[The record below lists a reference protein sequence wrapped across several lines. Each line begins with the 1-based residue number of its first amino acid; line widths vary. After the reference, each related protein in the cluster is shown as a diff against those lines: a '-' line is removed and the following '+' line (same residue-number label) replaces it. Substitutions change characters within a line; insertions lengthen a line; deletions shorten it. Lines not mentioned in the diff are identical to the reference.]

1 MRELTRNLLC
11 AAILAMALSATA
23 TNACG
28 QALGDPDLTTMQTLR
43 DLYGWG
49 AVLGWQTG
57 ANTCGP
63 NPCSDN
69 PCPAGASSWPGVS
82 CDQGRVVVLNLVCG
96 ATPLNAPIP
105 PILAQLTGVTSLDIR
120 GCGLTGAIP
129 DLSGLNQLTRIRFN
143 DNLLS
148 GSVPAYLATLPTLGV
163 LDLTNNRLTGTLPN
177 FTQSP
182 TAILLR
188 FGGNLLTVS
197 PPAWSQQNPPGR
209 YNGNVYT
216 DVSYNCWPTPPVA
229 ICNPLS
235 PSTNVCTPN
244 RQDCPA
250 TVALA
255 KVSGD
260 GQRTQVNAFFTSPLV
275 VSVTDLLGNP
285 VAGAMVTFSGPGIV
299 TATAPTNGSGLASEM
314 VQANSTVGG
323 NTVTASVNSNEMVT
337 FGLTAGTAT
346 TCGTDIVVTSN
357 LDSGPGTLRQALADV
372 CPGGTVDLSG
382 IAGQT
387 IALSYGSASYN
398 FEGRLYI
405 ATDVTILGR
414 GVTIS
419 GSGATRIF
427 FVQGGNVTLTS
438 LTLANGLGQGG
449 SSNFGGSA
457 AGLGGAI
464 FQNGGSLTLSG
475 VTLSGNGAVG
485 GTQDSSGT
493 AVGGGFGAG
502 SSGGDL
508 GGTVGLGDGA
518 GGVSDILGGTGGF
531 GAGGGSATGTLG
543 TGVMYYGGAG
553 GFGGGG
559 GWAVVQSSSTALSVF
574 SGTPGF
580 GGGLVAPEIGG
591 TPVSSG
597 GASGAGFGGA
607 IFVRAGALN
616 LTGVSFTGNSAVGGT
631 GAQGKGGALFLY
643 SGANLNMIPNL
654 TFTGSVAANAGA
666 PGQGYSN
673 PPYNS
678 GATCP
683 GEDTV
688 DVCGTLPTNTLTVTV
703 SGNGSVTDAG
713 GLINCP
719 AGSCSALFQTSAVL
733 TPAAPIGYVFSGWS
747 GGCSGLGAC
756 TVSLAAGSVSVLAN
770 FVTGAP
776 QAITFNTIPPQ
787 LVGTP
792 LTLGATASS
801 GLTVTYS
808 STTMAVCTVSGSTA
822 TFLAPGACSIT
833 ASQPGSSTYAAASPV
848 TQNFSVLLPQTIT
861 FNTIPSQLAGTPLTL
876 TATATSGL
884 TVSYSSTTTTVCAVS
899 GSTATFL
906 ASGPC
911 SITASQSGN
920 STYAAASPVTQ
931 NFSVLLS
938 PQTITFNTIPTQLV
952 GTPLTLTATASS
964 GLKVGYSSTTTT
976 VCTVSGSTAT
986 FLAPGPCSITASQPG
1001 NSTYAAASP
1010 VTQNFTVQAAQFMLT
1025 TAANPAIGG
1034 TVTPPSGSYAANTV
1048 VSLTAKPSAG
1058 YVFSNWTGSVANPS
1072 SASTS
1077 ITMTGAQSVT
1087 ANFSAVSTLTVAPS
1101 SIDFGT
1107 LYQGSIAIKNVTLTN
1122 TGTTPITVTDPLLSI
1137 VKGGNSS
1144 EFVQLNLCPKSLAAG
1159 SHCTITI
1166 TFVAGPV
1173 YTPQTA
1179 TLSIT
1184 DNAPGSPQTVMLT
1197 ATVIDPL
1204 ASFNLSNLSFG
1215 TQAVA
1220 SSTTKAVT
1228 LRNAGATPLLL
1239 TGMAIAGTNASAFTL
1254 TPASNCGSSLTAGS
1268 SCTISVTFKPVAKGS
1283 YSAALN
1289 VTDNA
1294 QSGTQVVILSGTGH

>member
-11 AAILAMALSATA
+11 AAILALALSATA
-23 TNACG
+23 TNASA
-28 QALGDPDLTTMQTLR
+28 QLGDPDLTTMTTLR
-43 DLYGWG
+43 DQYGWG
-49 AVLGWQTG
+49 AVFGWQTG
-57 ANTCGP
+57 SNNCGP
-63 NPCSDN
+63 YAPCSDN
-69 PCPAGASSWPGVS
+69 PCPIGASSWPGVS
-82 CDQGRVVVLNLVCG
+82 CDLGRVVVLNLVCG
-96 ATPLNAPIP
+96 ATQLNAPIP
-105 PILAQLTGVTSLDIR
+105 PILGQLTGLTSMDIR

-129 DLSGLNQLTRIRFN
+129 DLSSLNMLTRIRFN
-143 DNLLS
+143 DNLLT
-148 GSVPAYLATLPTLGV
+148 GSVPDYLAAFTTLGV
-163 LDLTNNRLTGTLPN
+163 LDLTNNLLTGTLPN
-177 FTQSP
+177 FTLNSK
-182 TAILLR
+182 AIVLR
-188 FGGNLLTVS
+188 FGGNLLTDS
-197 PPAWSQQNPPGR
+197 PTAWAQQNTTSSS
-209 YNGNVYT
+209 VYT
-216 DVSYNCWPTPPVA
+216 DVSYNCWQAPPVA
-229 ICNPLS
+229 ICNPQS

-250 TVALA
+250 AVTLT

-260 GQRTQVNAFFTSPLV
+260 GQRTQVNASFLSPLV
-275 VSVTDLLGNP
+275 VSVTDLSGNP
-285 VAGAMVTFSGPGIV
+285 VVGATVTFSGPGIV
-299 TATAPTNGSGLASEM
+299 TATALTDGSGLVSEM

-323 NTVTASVNSNEMVT
+323 NTVTAAVNPNEMVT

-357 LDSGPGTLRQALADV
+357 LDSGPSTLRQALADV

-387 IALSYGSASYN
+387 IALSSGATSYN
-398 FEGRLYI
+398 FNGRLYI
-405 ATDVTILGR
+405 ATDVTILGG

-427 FVQGGNVTLTS
+427 FVQGGNITLTN

-449 SSNFGGSA
+449 TSNFGGSA

-464 FQNGGSLTLSG
+464 FQNGGNLTLSG
-475 VTLSGNGAVG
+475 VTLSGNQAVG
-485 GTQDSSGT
+485 GTQDSSGN
-493 AVGGGFGAG
+493 AAGGGFGAG

-508 GGTVGLGDGA
+508 GGTAGLGDGA

-531 GAGGGSATGTLG
+531 GAGGGSATATLG
-543 TGVMYYGGAG
+543 TGVIYNGGAG
-553 GFGGGG
+553 GFGGGS
-559 GWAVVQSSSTALSVF
+559 GWAINVAASSTGASPSVF
-574 SGTPGF
+574 SGSPGF
-580 GGGLVAPEIGG
+580 GGGLEAPEIAG
-591 TPVSSG
+591 TPVGSG
-597 GASGAGFGGA
+597 GGSGAGFGGA
-607 IFVRAGALN
+607 IFVRAGSLN
-616 LTGVSFTGNSAVGGT
+616 LTGVSFTGSSAVGGT

-666 PGQGYSN
+666 PGQGVSN
-673 PPYNS
+673 PPYTN

-688 DVCGTLPTNTLTVTV
+688 DVCGTLPINTLTVTV
-703 SGNGSVTDAG
+703 SGNGSVTDST

-801 GLTVTYS
+801 GLAVTYS
-808 STTMAVCTVSGSTA
+808 STTTAVCTVSGSTA
-822 TFLAPGACSIT
+822 TFLAPGSCSIT

-848 TQNFSVLLPQTIT
+848 TLNFSVLSPQTIT
-861 FNTIPSQLAGTPLTL
+861 FNTIPAQLVGTPLTL

-920 STYAAASPVTQ
+920 STYAAASSVTQ
-931 NFSVLLS
+931 GFTVLS
-938 PQTITFNTIPTQLV
+938 PQTITFSAIPAQVV

-964 GLKVGYSSTTTT
+964 GLTVSYLSTTTT

-1001 NSTYAAASP
+1001 NSAYAAAIS
-1010 VTQNFTVQAAQFMLT
+1010 VTQGFTVQLAQFMLT
-1025 TAANPAIGG
+1025 TAANPASGG

-1058 YVFSNWTGSVANPS
+1058 YVFSNWTGNVANPS
-1072 SASTS
+1072 SASTTV
-1077 ITMTGAQSVT
+1077 TMTGAQNVT

-1107 LYQGSIAIKNVTLTN
+1107 LYLGDIAIRDVTLTN

-1137 VKGGNSS
+1137 VQGGNSS

-1166 TFVAGPV
+1166 AFVAGPF

-1179 TLSIT
+1179 TLSIA
-1184 DNAPGSPQTVMLT
+1184 DNAPGNPQTVMLT
-1197 ATVIDPL
+1197 ATVIDPQP
-1204 ASFNLSNLSFG
+1204 SFNAASLSFG

-1220 SSTTKAVT
+1220 TSTTKTVT
-1228 LRNAGATPLLL
+1228 LKNVGATTLLL
-1239 TGMAIAGTNASAFTL
+1239 TGMAVTGRNASAFTL

-1268 SCTISVTFKPVAKGS
+1268 SCTISVTFMPVAKGS
-1283 YSAALN
+1283 YTAALN

-1294 QSGTQVVILSGTGH
+1294 PSGTQGVILSGDGR

>member
-1 MRELTRNLLC
+1 
-11 AAILAMALSATA
+11 
-23 TNACG
+23 
-28 QALGDPDLTTMQTLR
+28 
-43 DLYGWG
+43 
-49 AVLGWQTG
+49 
-57 ANTCGP
+57 
-63 NPCSDN
+63 
-69 PCPAGASSWPGVS
+69 
-82 CDQGRVVVLNLVCG
+82 
-96 ATPLNAPIP
+96 
-105 PILAQLTGVTSLDIR
+105 VT
-120 GCGLTGAIP
+120 
-129 DLSGLNQLTRIRFN
+129 
-143 DNLLS
+143 
-148 GSVPAYLATLPTLGV
+148 
-163 LDLTNNRLTGTLPN
+163 
-177 FTQSP
+177 
-182 TAILLR
+182 
-188 FGGNLLTVS
+188 
-197 PPAWSQQNPPGR
+197 
-209 YNGNVYT
+209 
-216 DVSYNCWPTPPVA
+216 
-229 ICNPLS
+229 
-235 PSTNVCTPN
+235 
-244 RQDCPA
+244 
-250 TVALA
+250 LA

-260 GQRTQVNAFFTSPLV
+260 GQRTQVNAFFSSPLV
-275 VSVTDLLGNP
+275 VSVTDLSGNP

-299 TATAPTNGSGLASEM
+299 TATALTNASGLASQT
-314 VQANSTVGG
+314 VQANSIVGG
-323 NTVTASVNSNEMVT
+323 NTVTASVNPNEMVT
-337 FGLTAGTAT
+337 FGLTVGTAT
-346 TCGTDIVVTSN
+346 TCGTDIVVSSN

-372 CPGGTVDLSG
+372 CQGGTVDLSG

-387 IALSYGSASYN
+387 IALSYGSPSYN
-398 FEGRLYI
+398 FNGRLYI

-414 GVTIS
+414 GATIS
-419 GSGATRIF
+419 GGGATRIF
-427 FVQGGNVTLTS
+427 FVQGGNVTLTN

-449 SSNFGGSA
+449 SSNLGGSA

-475 VTLSGNGAVG
+475 VTLSGNRAVG
-485 GTQDSSGT
+485 GTQDSSGN

-508 GGTVGLGDGA
+508 GGTAGLGDGA
-518 GGVSDILGGTGGF
+518 GGVSEIVGGTGGF

-543 TGVMYYGGAG
+543 TGYIYNGGAG

-559 GWAVVQSSSTALSVF
+559 GWAINVAVSPTGQSPSVF
-574 SGTPGF
+574 SGSPGF
-580 GGGLVAPEIGG
+580 GGGQVAPENFGAAVG
-591 TPVSSG
+591 SG
-597 GASGAGFGGA
+597 GGGGAGFGGA

-631 GAQGKGGALFLY
+631 GAQGKGGALFVY
-643 SGANLNMIPNL
+643 SGANLNMVPNP

-666 PGQGYSN
+666 PGQGFSN
-673 PPYNS
+673 PPYIA

-688 DVCGTLPTNTLTVTV
+688 DVCGTLPTNSLTVTV
-703 SGNGSVTDAG
+703 SGNGSVTDST

-719 AGSCSALFQTSAVL
+719 AGNCSALFQNSAVL

-770 FVTGAP
+770 FMTGAP
-776 QAITFNTIPPQ
+776 QTITFNTIPPQ

-808 STTMAVCTVSGSTA
+808 STTPAVCTVSGSTA
-822 TFLAPGACSIT
+822 SFLAAASCSIT
-833 ASQPGSSTYAAASPV
+833 ASQPGSSVYAAASPV
-848 TQNFSVLLPQTIT
+848 TLNFSVLSPQTIT
-861 FNTIPSQLAGTPLTL
+861 FNTIPSQLIGTPLTL
-876 TATATSGL
+876 TATASSGL
-884 TVSYSSTTTTVCAVS
+884 TVSYSSTTTTVCTVS

-931 NFSVLLS
+931 SFSVLLA
-938 PQTITFNTIPTQLV
+938 PQTITFNTIPSQLV

-964 GLKVGYSSTTTT
+964 GLTVSYSSTTTT

-986 FLAPGPCSITASQPG
+986 FLAAGPCSITASQSG
-1001 NSTYAAASP
+1001 NSKYAAASP
-1010 VTQNFTVQAAQFMLT
+1010 VTQNFTVQAAQFLLT

-1034 TVTPPSGSYAANTV
+1034 TVTPASGSYAANTV

-1058 YVFSNWTGSVANPS
+1058 YVFSSWTGNVANPS

-1077 ITMTGAQSVT
+1077 VTMTGAQSVT

-1101 SIDFGT
+1101 TIDFGT
-1107 LYQGSIAIKNVTLTN
+1107 LYLGSIAIKNVTLTN
-1122 TGTTPITVTDPLLSI
+1122 TGTTPITITDPLLSI
-1137 VKGGNSS
+1137 VKGGSSS

-1166 TFVAGPV
+1166 AFVAGPF

-1179 TLSIT
+1179 TLSIA
-1184 DNAPGSPQTVMLT
+1184 DNAPGNPQTVMLT
-1197 ATVIDPL
+1197 ATVIEPL
-1204 ASFNLSNLSFG
+1204 ASFSPSNLSFG

-1220 SSTTKAVT
+1220 SSTSKTVT
-1228 LRNAGATPLLL
+1228 LQNVGATPLLL
-1239 TGMAIAGTNASAFTL
+1239 TGMAITGTNASAFTL
-1254 TPASNCGSSLTAGS
+1254 TPASNCGSSLAAGS
-1268 SCTISVTFKPVAKGS
+1268 SCTISVTFKPAAKSS

-1294 QSGTQVVILSGTGH
+1294 QSGTQVVTLSGTGH